1 MFFGSSTAD
10 LWITIFLL
18 GVSLIISLII
28 FALAKRKLLALV
40 VFLVLGNATFLI
52 AAFLH
57 SEIFR
62 AYGIIWFEIFSLL
75 IWPFL
80 NIFLIIYYLKTKPKK

>member
-1 MFFGSSTAD
+1 MFFGSPSVD
-10 LWITIFLL
+10 LWIAMFLL
-18 GVSLIISLII
+18 AVSLIISLIV

-40 VFLVLGNATFLI
+40 VFSVLGNATFLI

-62 AYGIIWFEIFSLL
+62 AYEIIWFEIFSLL

-80 NIFLIIYYLKTKPKK
+80 NIFLIVYYIKTKTKK